1 MIVSPR
7 FALAALPL
15 ALLAACQDD
24 AAPAG
29 DDNGASGEVLE
40 GTINDD
46 MLPLDEVRSQPPL
59 LEPRSTSAST
69 GNSGTD
75 TSGESEGE
83 GASEETPSPSTDE
96 PSVMREGEPEEPAAE

>member
-7 FALAALPL
+7 LALAALPL

-29 DDNGASGEVLE
+29 EGDGASGEVLE

-59 LEPRSTSAST
+59 LEPRPTAAST
-69 GNSGTD
+69 GSSGTD
-75 TSGESEGE
+75 TSGDSE

>member
-29 DDNGASGEVLE
+29 EGDGASGEVLE

-69 GNSGTD
+69 GSSGTD
-75 TSGESEGE
+75 TSGESEG
-83 GASEETPSPSTDE
+83 ASEETSSPSTDE